1 MAQELCFSNSGSKF
15 TNRQRPMFWVTENI
29 RKHGMYVLGVIIV
42 YETFVYVIYGKVCV
56 YTGLQCKVFTLK
68 RG

>member
-1 MAQELCFSNSGSKF
+1 
-15 TNRQRPMFWVTENI
+15 
-29 RKHGMYVLGVIIV
+29 MYVLGVIIV

-56 YTGLQCKVFTLK
+56 YTGLQGKVFTLK